1 MFRRQQI
8 LVFDYKLM
16 RGNKI
21 GIETITVT
29 NREVKNNIINPCTV
43 LSWQKPTR
51 WWTSDQYD

>member
-29 NREVKNNIINPCTV
+29 NREVKNNIINP
-43 LSWQKPTR
+43 
-51 WWTSDQYD
+51 